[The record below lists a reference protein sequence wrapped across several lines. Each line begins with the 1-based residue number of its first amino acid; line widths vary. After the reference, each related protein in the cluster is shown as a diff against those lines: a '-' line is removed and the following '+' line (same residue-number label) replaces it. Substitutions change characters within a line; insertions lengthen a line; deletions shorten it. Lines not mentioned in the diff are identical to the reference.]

1 MKKVLIVSVIT
12 IFFINFIFTGHV
24 FALQPSNLI
33 NSFVSIFDQD
43 STALIPEPA
52 TMFLLGIGLIGI
64 AGFGRKKLFK
74 K

>member
-1 MKKVLIVSVIT
+1 MKKVLIVLLVSILAIVL
-12 IFFINFIFTGHV
+12 INFVFTGNV
-24 FALQPSNLI
+24 FSLPPPNLI
-33 NSFVSIFDQD
+33 STFYKDSNVS
-43 STALIPEPA
+43 IPEPA